1 MWYTS
6 RPTLAGLAPTQ
17 PEGERHVELHE
28 FEQRLIEEIADE
40 IAAIATSRFK
50 ESLADGERVFVMHD
64 GSNVKLISVD
74 HYDVGGML
82 LTVEADDGTRYLV
95 RFEIRSGHYAFEA
108 VPFDP

>member
-1 MWYTS
+1 ME
-6 RPTLAGLAPTQ
+6 P
-17 PEGERHVELHE
+17 HE

-50 ESLADGERVFVMHD
+50 DSLAKEGERVFVMHD
-64 GSNVKLISVD
+64 GSKVRLISVD

-82 LTVEADDGTRYLV
+82 MTVEAEDRARYVV

-108 VPFDP
+108 VPFEV